1 MRRPERRIV
10 LSEDAQLLRRS
21 CARIGKAAISCAYP
35 GGLEEEPSLHA
46 ADAGISVSTAVDVA
60 KDGAEVILLQLSLRV
75 LHSGII
81 EVRKAF
87 GNVVK

>member
-1 MRRPERRIV
+1 M
-10 LSEDAQLLRRS
+10 
-21 CARIGKAAISCAYP
+21 
-35 GGLEEEPSLHA
+35 
-46 ADAGISVSTAVDVA
+46 STAVDVA